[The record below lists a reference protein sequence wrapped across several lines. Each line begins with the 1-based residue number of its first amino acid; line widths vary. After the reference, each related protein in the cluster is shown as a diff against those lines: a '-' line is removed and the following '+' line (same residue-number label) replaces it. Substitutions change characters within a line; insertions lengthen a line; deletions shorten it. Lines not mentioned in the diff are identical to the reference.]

1 VNFID
6 DRSTAECTLNADVAK
21 TKLHVVL
28 LETMGKTFCS
38 VPFCNQLYH
47 AKEEALISE
56 KTSAVQ
62 ATYYIQASLLCI
74 TDRTT
79 YVKWWVTAPKVI
91 RKVHLVVNL
100 RLK

>member
-1 VNFID
+1 MNFID
-6 DRSTAECTLNADVAK
+6 DRNTAECTLNADVAK

-28 LETMGKTFCS
+28 LETMVKTFCS

-56 KTSAVQ
+56 KTSAVLF
-62 ATYYIQASLLCI
+62 SLFGI